1 MFNVESWARDM
12 RAAIA
17 ANDAERAAQ
26 LMYENDRNGCFSY
39 ESVCHEFGEMT
50 REEWAETTIECA
62 KSVMDDHPNHAED
75 IRFLIRDESGR
86 GFTCEVKISEFT
98 DEERARVE
106 DEDAPE
112 DTFGEWLDNSSA
124 GDEYRNTDE
133 NYTVI
138 RIN

>member
-1 MFNVESWARDM
+1 MFNVGSWARGM
-12 RAAIA
+12 RSAIA

-26 LMYENDRNGCFSY
+26 LMYENDHNGCFSY

-50 REEWAETTIECA
+50 REEWAKTTIECA
-62 KSVMDDHPNHAED
+62 VNMLGDLEEE
-75 IRFLIRDESGR
+75 IRFLVRDESGR

-98 DEERARVE
+98 DEERAHVE
-106 DEDAPE
+106 DEDDPE
-112 DTFGEWLDNSSA
+112 NTFGEWLDNSSA
-124 GDEYRNTDE
+124 GEEYKNTDE